1 MLGKEYLAQ
10 RKRPPE
16 EEEMRITVPCT
27 MNGQIAAGEVNRYR
41 FQASKGQRLVISAK
55 ARELVPYVA
64 DGVPGWF
71 QAVLRLRDANGKE
84 VAYNDDFR
92 FNPDP
97 VHLFRG
103 PRGRRVSAHH
113 QRGAFSRPREL
124 RVSHYHR

>member
-1 MLGKEYLAQ
+1 
-10 RKRPPE
+10 
-16 EEEMRITVPCT
+16 

-71 QAVLRLRDANGKE
+71 QAVLRLCDANGKE

-97 VHLFRG
+97 VIYFEVPEDGEYR
-103 PRGRRVSAHH
+103 ADH
-113 QRGAFSRPREL
+113 QRGALSRPREL
-124 RVSHYHR
+124 CVSHYHR